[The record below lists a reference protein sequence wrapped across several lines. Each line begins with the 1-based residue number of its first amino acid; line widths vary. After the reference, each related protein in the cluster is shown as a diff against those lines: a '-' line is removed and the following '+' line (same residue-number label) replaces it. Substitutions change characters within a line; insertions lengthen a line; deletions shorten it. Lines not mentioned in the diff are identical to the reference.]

1 MKDNPLVIVLKLVI
15 ADPEL
20 RHLFIRSPGK
30 VLNYLAWGVH
40 LIWSVKEAVFVL
52 LCQSYQKEKLPTTL
66 NTNIG
71 PSGLLEALIN

>member
-40 LIWSVKEAVFVL
+40 LIW
-52 LCQSYQKEKLPTTL
+52 
-66 NTNIG
+66 
-71 PSGLLEALIN
+71 